1 MKTAVIGGGSWGT
14 ALAILLA
21 DKGNEVRVW
30 TPESDVVE
38 DIRAN
43 RRNSKYLPDIELP
56 EGIWAAGDMS
66 EVVDEAEAVVLA
78 VPSSAVRQVSEQLA
92 DVWTAEALLVNAGKG
107 LESLTGLRLSQ
118 VIAEAVPEA
127 AHRVV
132 VLSGPNLAVEVARRI
147 PTATVVAS
155 KDEEAARS
163 AQELFGCSYLR
174 VYRSADVIG
183 VELGGALK
191 NVIAIGAGISDGMG
205 FGDNS
210 KAALITRGLVEM
222 MRLGEVLGAQART
235 FTGLAG
241 VGDLMATCASRLS
254 RNLRVGIALGSGMNV
269 DQALESVKQ
278 VAEGVPT
285 CRAAYNLAATYRIYA
300 PITEQLYLVL
310 FEGKSPQDALADLML
325 REPKAE

>member
-1 MKTAVIGGGSWGT
+1 MKVAVIGGGSWGT
-14 ALAILLA
+14 ALALLLA
-21 DKGNEVRVW
+21 DKGNEVCLW

-43 RRNSKYLPDIELP
+43 RRNSKYLQDIQLP
-56 EGIWAAGDMS
+56 QGILATGDMS
-66 EVVDEAEAVVLA
+66 EAVDEAAAVVLA

-118 VIAEAVPEA
+118 VIAETMPEA

-163 AQELFGCSYLR
+163 AQELFGCAYLR
-174 VYRSADVIG
+174 VYRSTDVIG

-222 MRLGEVLGAQART
+222 MRLGEALGAQPRT

-254 RNLRVGIALGSGMNV
+254 RNLRVGMALGSGMTV
-269 DQALESVKQ
+269 DQALASVMQ

-300 PITEQLYLVL
+300 PITEQIYFVL
-310 FEGKSPQDALADLML
+310 FEGKSPQEAVADLML